1 MLLCYS
7 WNRLQNWNSKIC
19 RVIRDW
25 KIVLDRI
32 GSARLVEIFKSR
44 LLKQLPLIIVWLWRI
59 PLGWTTLNCC
69 SLDQFLI
76 LLPIRRT
83 SYHLLR
89 EDDLNLSTSF
99 NISSLKIL
107 LTLFSEIVKFYGNCI
122 LLECRNLYVLLIKL

>member
-1 MLLCYS
+1 MMSKRKFLLSYTSRIFYERVIIFLVFKKYIFVLLLCYF
-7 WNRLQNWNSKIC
+7 WNRLQSWNSKIC

-59 PLGWTTLNCC
+59 PLGWTTLNC

-76 LLPIRRT
+76 LLLIRRT

-89 EDDLNLSTSF
+89 EDDLSTSF
-99 NISSLKIL
+99 NISSVKI
-107 LTLFSEIVKFYGNCI
+107 Y
-122 LLECRNLYVLLIKL
+122 